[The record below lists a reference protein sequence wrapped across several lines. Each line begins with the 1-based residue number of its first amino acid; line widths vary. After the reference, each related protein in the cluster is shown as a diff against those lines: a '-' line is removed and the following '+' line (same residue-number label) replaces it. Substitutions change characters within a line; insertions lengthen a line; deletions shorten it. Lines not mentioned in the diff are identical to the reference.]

1 MNQPT
6 RILIV
11 ADRADQTGATRRALA
26 RANFEI
32 SEAANFTE
40 AYEQLLDSIFEV
52 IVIETAAPARAGI
65 EFISRVRAAPQL
77 AGILI
82 LILADWGTGEPTLA
96 LSAGADA
103 FEPDEG
109 KTIDPSRLIT
119 SIERLLSRQVAAAK
133 LTTL

>member
-1 MNQPT
+1 MPESK

-11 ADRADQTGATRRALA
+11 SNNADFPRGELERRHLELKITNDCATAFDVLVGAPFDLVVVDFA
-26 RANFEI
+26 RAR
-32 SEAANFTE
+32 
-40 AYEQLLDSIFEV
+40 D
-52 IVIETAAPARAGI
+52 GI
-65 EFISRVRAAPQL
+65 EFIRRVRNTPQL

-82 LILADWGTGEPTLA
+82 LMMADWGTGEPTLA

-119 SIERLLSRQVAAAK
+119 SIERLLSRRVAAAK